1 MKTFTVAKTILTIM
15 QPLPSMHRTT
25 TILELEHRH
34 ATPADA
40 VDLRRWCKTTMIS
53 ERFSL
58 TAYGDENLVY

>member
-40 VDLRRWCKTTMIS
+40 VDLRRWCKTTMI
-53 ERFSL
+53 R
-58 TAYGDENLVY
+58 